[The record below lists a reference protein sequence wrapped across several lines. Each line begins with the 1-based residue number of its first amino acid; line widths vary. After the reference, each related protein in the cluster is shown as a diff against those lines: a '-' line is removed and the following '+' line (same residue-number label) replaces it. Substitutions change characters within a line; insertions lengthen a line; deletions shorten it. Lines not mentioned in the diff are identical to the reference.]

1 MMPNYD
7 QTIFQPNQSSPDAFQ
22 FQLAATTQNEVEV
35 IPNLETLALAEERI
49 WQGVKLE
56 RQNQLEPA
64 IACYREAVAL
74 DPQSIEAHQI
84 LAVALSKQGKPTEAS
99 LYHRRSLALKQK
111 RQLQA
116 ESTTHKLSERYIPL
130 SISPATNLDRERLSL
145 IHAPRELKIAK
156 LYLEQA
162 LAYCEERHW
171 SKAIATCQQ
180 ALNVEPNFAEAYKVW
195 GNILQRQGKTAEAL
209 GYYAK
214 AVDIQPDM
222 AEIYANLGSLY
233 ARKHQWEKAIAYY
246 QQALTINPQCA
257 GVYRNLAKICEECG
271 EIDQAWEYLFQAF
284 EIEPK
289 IITAEKHFQLGEELW
304 KEGKYPRSVACYR
317 YAVTV
322 NPSLP
327 TTHLNLARNL
337 EDKQQWEAA
346 KIYYQQL
353 FSLQQVEL
361 TSPNYHRQVKRINK
375 LLMPA
380 KTAATKRQNPQQ
392 HPINNKL
399 SKLTDINDRIRQ
411 YLQQAREN
419 PASYQLQVNLGSL
432 YANKQEWQAAI
443 FHYQKAL
450 KLNPQCAPAY
460 RNLSLIYQKTGD
472 PQRAAAHL
480 YRSYQLSSEG
490 VSANQYFKLARVLS
504 KQQQIE
510 RAIICYRNA
519 IALNP
524 QNLQFYL
531 YLAKTLTNTQNWER
545 VVDCYRQLIK
555 LKPDL
560 WEAHHGLGDALNHLE
575 RWEESMVA
583 YERAI
588 ELNPRF
594 SWSYN
599 NLGDVLLKLNRWAMA
614 VDYFRKAIALNPE
627 FAWSYYNLGEVL
639 GKLGKWDEAY
649 QAYRRAHK
657 LDPNLPNL
665 DRQMGTALTLSS
677 KGNSPQAIEF
687 YQRAIANKTNNEEIY
702 LQLIEL
708 NPHNY
713 HYYLQFGEFLF
724 DRQRFH
730 EAIFAYHTSLE
741 LQPNEL
747 AQRKIREIQIKSQV

>member
-1 MMPNYD
+1 MSNCD
-7 QTIFQPNQSSPDAFQ
+7 RTIFQPNQSTADALQ
-22 FQLAATTQNEVEV
+22 VEV
-35 IPNLETLALAEERI
+35 MPNLETLALAEERI

-99 LYHRRSLALKQK
+99 IYHRRALALKKQ
-111 RQLQA
+111 RQLKA
-116 ESTTHKLSERYIPL
+116 EHTANKLDERYIPL
-130 SISPATNLDRERLSL
+130 SLSSTNSGQERLSL
-145 IHAPRELKIAK
+145 VHAPRELKIAR

-180 ALNVEPNFAEAYKVW
+180 ALQCEPNLAEAYKVW

-233 ARKHQWEKAIAYY
+233 AKKHQWDKAISYY
-246 QQALTINPQCA
+246 QQSLAINPRCA
-257 GVYRNLAKICEECG
+257 GVYRSLAKICEECG
-271 EIDQAWEYLFQAF
+271 EIDRAWEYLFQAF

-289 IITAEKHFQLGEELW
+289 IITAEKHFQLAEELW
-304 KEGKYPRSVACYR
+304 REGKYPWAVACYR
-317 YAVTV
+317 YAVTI

-353 FSLQQVEL
+353 FNLQQAEL
-361 TSPNYHRQVKRINK
+361 TSPHYHRQVKRINK

-380 KTAATKRQNPQQ
+380 KIAATKQ
-392 HPINNKL
+392 L
-399 SKLTDINDRIRQ
+399 SPKQTAPKHDRIRQ
-411 YLQQAREN
+411 YLNQARKQ
-419 PASYQLQVNLGSL
+419 PTSYKLQVNLGSL

-450 KLNPQCAPAY
+450 KLNPQCALAY
-460 RNLSLIYQKTGD
+460 RNLSIIYQKTGD
-472 PQRAAAHL
+472 PRRASAHL
-480 YRSYQLSSEG
+480 YRSYQLQNG
-490 VSANQYFKLARVLS
+490 RVSADRYFKLGRVLS
-504 KQQQIE
+504 EQQQIE
-510 RAIICYRNA
+510 RAIICYRKA
-519 IALNP
+519 IAIDP
-524 QNLQFYL
+524 QNTQFYL
-531 YLAKTLTNTQNWER
+531 YLAKTLTHTQSWEE
-545 VVDCYRQLIK
+545 VVNCYRQL
-555 LKPDL
+555 LKFKPNL

-599 NLGDVLLKLNRWAMA
+599 NLGDVLLQLNRWATA

-649 QAYRRAHK
+649 QAYRRARK
-657 LDPNLPNL
+657 LDPNLPHL
-665 DRQMGTALTLSS
+665 DRRMGTALTRSS
-677 KGNSPQAIEF
+677 QNSSPQAVEF
-687 YQRAIANKTNNEEIY
+687 YQRAIANNINNEEIY

-708 NPHNY
+708 NPDNY

-747 AQRKIREIQIKSQV
+747 ARRKIQEIQLLTINNR